1 MTSIR
6 WRQQND
12 LKLRGIEIEKF
23 FSGFFVQLGK
33 FKFLNFFFR
42 IVQSKK
48 KSVKR
53 TKE

>member
-33 FKFLNFFFR
+33 FKFLNFFSGLFNP
-42 IVQSKK
+42 KK
-48 KSVKR
+48 NQ
-53 TKE
+53 